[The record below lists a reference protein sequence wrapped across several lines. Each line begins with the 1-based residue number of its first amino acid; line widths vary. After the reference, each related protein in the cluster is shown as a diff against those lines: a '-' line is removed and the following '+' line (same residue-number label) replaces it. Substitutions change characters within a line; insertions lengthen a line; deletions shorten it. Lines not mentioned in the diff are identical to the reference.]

1 MFKVSSDVELDK
13 KTYEKLKRIVKKT
26 LSSEIED
33 FEASVDRKIAVL
45 TKANVKVRRV
55 DKSLIV
61 RLDEESLS
69 DGVVYAKLRAE
80 IHCQSFTYDIETLY
94 IPVPIIEMQEELLEK
109 VRRSHSNDLK
119 T

>member
-13 KTYEKLKRIVKKT
+13 KTYEKLKRIIKKR

-33 FEASVDRKIAVL
+33 FEESVDRKVAVL

-61 RLDEESLS
+61 RLDEESLR
-69 DGVVYAKLRAE
+69 DGVVYVKLRAE
-80 IHCQSFTYDIETLY
+80 IHCHSFTYDVETLY
-94 IPVPIIEMQEELLEK
+94 MPVPVIEVQEELLER
-109 VRRSHSNDLK
+109 VRRSPSGC
-119 T
+119 